1 MEVIWSDIA
10 TKHLESILDYV
21 EQEFGVNT
29 AAKTLSK
36 ISTEYHILF
45 MLSGCYSYCSYCS
58 HKAIS

>member
-36 ISTEYHILF
+36 ISDKVNRLTNF
-45 MLSGCYSYCSYCS
+45 PTSGQRA
-58 HKAIS
+58 KEIST